1 MMRLPAILLAIAG
14 IVSAASLGLAQ
25 PAPLVAPV
33 VPKDAAAGAAPLPA
47 STPPQTPQLERA
59 DVDAWLDGLIPA
71 EMKRGKIPGGVVVV
85 VKDGQIL
92 TERGYGYADIA
103 KKRKVDPKTTLF
115 RPGSISKTFTW
126 TAVMQLVEQGKIDLD
141 ADVNTYLDFKIP
153 ARDGKPVTM
162 RQIMTHSAGFEE
174 SIKDL
179 TTGGRPAPALGP
191 YLKAWVPERIYAPG
205 TVPAYSNYASALA
218 GYVVQRVSGQD
229 FYDYMDQHLFGP
241 LGMTL
246 SSFRQPA
253 PARMRPLLSQ
263 GYGENS
269 DKPSYFEYFGAAPAG
284 SLLATGHDMA
294 SFMIAH
300 LQQGRYGDAK
310 ILAPATAVQMHT
322 IQPRIFPALNG
333 MALGFYEH
341 SRNGHRVLAHNGGT
355 QYFHS
360 DMHLFLDD
368 GVGIFISLNSPGVAG
383 AASGIH
389 DALFRGF
396 TDRYFPAKPSAPVA
410 GVDTATAV
418 QHARLM
424 AGDWDSSRRSDSS
437 FLRIGSL
444 LGPFTI
450 AANADGTIGFAMGG
464 EGLTKWREIAPFVWQ
479 QVDGTDK
486 VQALIKDGRP
496 IMFGF
501 DIAPPQAFTPSPGWR
516 SPSWLMPA
524 LLLAL
529 AVLLISGLS
538 WPVMAVVRR
547 RFGISPPYA
556 GRAATFYRITRALN
570 LATMVVII
578 TFMATLIYMTGNADR
593 FGDAMDPW
601 LFVVKLAAILIFIAA
616 LLVALYDMVTHW
628 SARKG
633 WWGRVWSTL
642 VAASCIV
649 ILWTAFAYNL
659 TNFSSHY

>member
-1 MMRLPAILLAIAG
+1 MRFPAILLAIAG

-25 PAPLVAPV
+25 PSPVAVPV
-33 VPKDAAAGAAPLPA
+33 VPKTVVAGAAPSPA
-47 STPPQTPQLERA
+47 NSPIQTPQLERA

-85 VKDGQIL
+85 VKGGQIL
-92 TERGYGYADIA
+92 TERGYGYADLA
-103 KKRKVDPKTTLF
+103 KKTKVDPKTTIF
-115 RPGSISKTFTW
+115 RPGSISKTFTC

-141 ADVNTYLDFKIP
+141 ADVNMYLDFKIP
-153 ARDGKPVTM
+153 PRDGKPVTM

-174 SIKDL
+174 SIKNL
-179 TTGGRPAPALGP
+179 TTGGRPAPALAP
-191 YLKAWVPERIYAPG
+191 YLKAWVPERIFAPG

-229 FYDYMDQHLFGP
+229 YYDYMDQHLFGP

-263 GYGENS
+263 GYAENS
-269 DKPSYFEYFGAAPAG
+269 DKPTYFEYFGAAPAG

-300 LQQGRYGDAK
+300 LQQGRFGNAQ
-310 ILAPATAVQMHT
+310 ILAPATAIQMHT

-383 AASGIH
+383 AASRIH

-396 TDRYFPAKPSAPVA
+396 SDRYFPARPSAPVA
-410 GVDTATAV
+410 GVDAATAV
-418 QHARLM
+418 RHAQLM

-450 AANADGTIGFAMGG
+450 TANADGTIGFAMGDG
-464 EGLTKWREIAPFVWQ
+464 MTKWREIAPFVWQ

-486 VQALIKDGRP
+486 VQALVKDGRP

-501 DIAPPQAFTPSPGWR
+501 DIAPPQAFIPSPGWR
-516 SPSWLMPA
+516 SPAWLMPA
-524 LLLAL
+524 LSLAL
-529 AVLLISGLS
+529 IVLLISGLS
-538 WPVMAVVRR
+538 WPVMAIVRR

-556 GRAATFYRITRALN
+556 GRPATFYRITRALN
-570 LATMVVII
+570 LAAIVMVV
-578 TFMATLIYMTGNADR
+578 TFVATLTYMGGNADR
-593 FGDAMDPW
+593 FGEAMDPW
-601 LFVVKLAAILIFIAA
+601 LLFVKLAAVLIFIAA
-616 LLVALYDMVTHW
+616 LLAALYDLVIHW

-633 WWGRVWSTL
+633 WSGKIWSIL
-642 VAASCIV
+642 VAASCVV